1 MRTLRCTLVVT
12 VVISLAPP
20 HLITKCSDQ
29 TYRQANLAECN
40 MSSPPGHGGAGGGRR
55 GLLGLGIGP
64 L

>member
-1 MRTLRCTLVVT
+1 MRSLRYAVVVT
-12 VVISLAPP
+12 VVIAMAPP

-29 TYRQANLAECN
+29 GYRQDHLAECN
-40 MSSPPGHGGAGGGRR
+40 VAGPPGHGGSGGRR

>member
-1 MRTLRCTLVVT
+1 MRSLRCAVVVA
-12 VVISLAPP
+12 VVFTLAPP

-29 TYRQANLAECN
+29 VYRQSHLAECN
-40 MSSPPGHGGAGGGRR
+40 LAGPPGHGGAGGGRR